1 MTAFNLILVVL
12 VVCLFCLLF
21 VMMGFAAL
29 CKYLFTPKQAPYVD
43 GVVPSAATLNAMDRE

>member
-12 VVCLFCLLF
+12 VVACFVFLF
-21 VMMGFAAL
+21 VMMGFVSL
-29 CKYLFTPKQAPYVD
+29 CKYLFTPKQTPYTD